1 MTYKEK
7 GHLEL
12 WERVQCNHSWW
23 FRCNIIPWMAKIT
36 FGSVYWIRSLN
47 ILNWFYWMCCHYLRC
62 VCMFV
67 FQCQFTFVCEAIL
80 RVYRER
86 FKQSSTPNSWWEE
99 RDSRGVFK
107 NRSEWRSSV
116 RLSIKMDE
124 NRAGSRG
131 CVWIKMD
138 GQSLL
143 WLWLSWQ
150 LCGSRKNIKHFDM
163 YKLIGP
169 HSTHAFSFSVPH
181 THQLLYLGESHEICQ
196 EMFRSHLTPNQ
207 RIFFCRNCI
216 E

>member
-1 MTYKEK
+1 
-7 GHLEL
+7 
-12 WERVQCNHSWW
+12 
-23 FRCNIIPWMAKIT
+23 
-36 FGSVYWIRSLN
+36 
-47 ILNWFYWMCCHYLRC
+47 MCYHYLCC

-86 FKQSSTPNSWWEE
+86 FKQSSTPKSWWEE
-99 RDSRGVFK
+99 RDSRRIFK
-107 NRSEWRSSV
+107 NRSEGRSSAAV
-116 RLSIKMDE
+116 IWLSIKTDE

-143 WLWLSWQ
+143 LLWLSWQ

-169 HSTHAFSFSVPH
+169 HSTRALPFSFSVPH
-181 THQLLYLGESHEICQ
+181 AHQLLYLGESHEICQ

-207 RIFFCRNCI
+207 RNFFFAEI
-216 E
+216 A